1 MSKLEGTLLL
11 KKQVADIVSMA
22 ILDFKDQF
30 KNLDLELIQNDYHY
44 IIYLMKSIE
53 KKCNDKELMSP
64 ENKDK
69 IDKNEILVSIIK
81 GIFPNIKPNEL
92 IVVQSIID
100 IVLSQKLVKSNK
112 SVAIKCF
119 SFLKKKVLGLSLK

>member
-30 KNLDLELIQNDYHY
+30 KLIQNDYHY

-119 SFLKKKVLGLSLK
+119 SFLKKKSLDCH